1 MSALFFAVTA
11 EAEIAR
17 PGSSIPAG
25 SSAVCQTTPQD
36 MTDNELERH
45 IRDCG
50 GQMLLAMARYERY
63 GDFAD
68 RGDADRWLALQNA
81 AIRARSPEMV
91 AKLEKERGLA

>member
-1 MSALFFAVTA
+1 MMPKSAAADVSFGEETL
-11 EAEIAR
+11 
-17 PGSSIPAG
+17 S
-25 SSAVCQTTPQD
+25 D